1 MRTVNPAHRLALC
14 LLLLSPAVMADPVA
28 TLPPAPSPASTPA
41 QHTSASAP
49 LPVPRPVTVM
59 HDSAGQPLNLGSLEA
74 IQAETVLF
82 DFKVARARALGEL
95 QKSGMDTDTAP
106 LFNPVPPAATDAQAV
121 KGASTDT
128 TPPQVVEIAGSG
140 NALSAL
146 LVLSNGNQVRVQP
159 GSRVPGT
166 NYTVSRISLNEVVV
180 SAPGRTALSLTFAG

>member
-1 MRTVNPAHRLALC
+1 MRTVNPARRLALC
-14 LLLLSPAVMADPVA
+14 LLLLSPAAMADPVS
-28 TLPPAPSPASTPA
+28 TLPPAQNASSP
-41 QHTSASAP
+41 AP

-59 HDSAGQPLNLGSLEA
+59 HDSAGQPLNLGSLET

-82 DFKVARARALGEL
+82 EAKVARAKALGEL
-95 QKSGMDTDTAP
+95 QKSGVDSDPAP
-106 LFNPVPPAATDAQAV
+106 LFNPAPPAATDAQAV

-166 NYTVSRISLNEVVV
+166 NYTVSRISFNEVVV
-180 SAPGRTALSLTFAG
+180 SSPGHAAISLTFAG

>member
-1 MRTVNPAHRLALC
+1 MQTVNPARRLVLC
-14 LLLLSPAVMADPVA
+14 LLLLSPSVMAAPVA
-28 TLPPAPSPASTPA
+28 TLPSAPSPA
-41 QHTSASAP
+41 QNTSPPSP
-49 LPVPRPVTVM
+49 PPVPRPVTVM
-59 HDSAGQPLNLGSLEA
+59 HDSAGQPLNLGSLET

-82 DFKVARARALGEL
+82 EARVARAKALGEL
-95 QKSGMDTDTAP
+95 QKSGVDSDPVP
-106 LFNPVPPAATDAQAV
+106 LFNPAPPAATDAQAV

-166 NYTVSRISLNEVVV
+166 NYTVSRISFNEVVV
-180 SAPGRTALSLTFAG
+180 SAPGRTAMSLTFAG

>member
-1 MRTVNPAHRLALC
+1 MRTVNPARRLALC
-14 LLLLSPAVMADPVA
+14 LLLLSPAAMADPVS
-28 TLPPAPSPASTPA
+28 TLPPAQNASSP
-41 QHTSASAP
+41 AP

-59 HDSAGQPLNLGSLEA
+59 HDSAGQPLNLGSLET

-82 DFKVARARALGEL
+82 EAKVARAKALGEL
-95 QKSGMDTDTAP
+95 QKSGVETDTAT
-106 LFNPVPPAATDAQAV
+106 LFNPAPPAADAQAV

-166 NYTVSRISLNEVVV
+166 NYTVSRITFNEVVA
-180 SAPGRTALSLTFAG
+180 SSPGHAAISLTFAG